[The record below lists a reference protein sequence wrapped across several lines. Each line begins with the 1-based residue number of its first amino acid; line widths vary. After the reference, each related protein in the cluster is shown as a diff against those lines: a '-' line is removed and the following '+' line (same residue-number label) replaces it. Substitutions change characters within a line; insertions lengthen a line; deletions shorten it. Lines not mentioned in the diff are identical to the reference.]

1 MFPDSSTFVNENKKR
16 ETMAPKTAP
25 KRELSAAELAM
36 LVCSPI
42 PHHQGYLELTGSAQD
57 DIGAGRIDE
66 LPLEDTGRVPRSAAA
81 MNSIESGR
89 TGTNNRWNQAIA
101 GGAFDDDDAAVV
113 AGQRELANGQ
123 LARMRRAADLSYM
136 AVNRGFDYNDR
147 RLRQNP
153 SGQVAPRAQ
162 FFRGQRGPA
171 RAGLAHTGDGPVEL
185 RGAMRTSQHAP
196 QPAPASNTSTQRPAR
211 SSTNDML
218 PSVVSGAHGS
228 DQALPSRT
236 RPSNG
241 ARPLAQPAAVPTASS
256 APQEEARVQSTTVS
270 LELPDGYSVLFQAR
284 VSFASPVFL
293 NRTAEYSGTIYLVA
307 GPTTTEDQIILHI
320 DEDRVEDVK
329 RRTKEYIDY
338 LSDADRLIL
347 QFKDD
352 AGRITWF
359 VVVFRQRDVMVTFV
373 AALRKFVSR
382 LKEPSPSPAASDMGH
397 PTVGTSAVPVEPP
410 RDTSAP
416 IIESL
421 ILPNE
426 TAHDLT
432 TAGRSPAETTSRNA
446 VARHLDTLR
455 TISVAI
461 LEDIVSWA
469 MHIVA
474 FIRDSGP
481 VELANADA
489 LPGIIRGAAAA
500 VLMEKHAGF
509 SDFDSKQRVAF
520 VDDVCAPQVFE
531 RFKRRMLEDAAKKGP
546 TEAVS
551 TVAPRTE
558 KSPDVQET
566 TPPERPRLKYTIQK
580 LLQLESTAVD
590 PPEFLTE
597 LRYLPEMNPE
607 NRALIEQIIRQA
619 NGLPGASLPLQT
631 PQVSKRATPGTLHM
645 NSARAGS
652 KLDGHVSPTRAQ
664 NVGSRNSD
672 AGSVHAAP
680 ALPTHPPRVTV
691 TAPVETPHPEEPL
704 IPIHGEMNGL
714 NSSRHNQ
721 NGVDLLGQSAG
732 QFTGALS
739 KNKSHLEDLMLI
751 DRVEDFDVIR
761 ANDPE
766 VAEIADR
773 FARVHFDDGL
783 PT

>member
-1 MFPDSSTFVNENKKR
+1 
-16 ETMAPKTAP
+16 MAPKTAQ

-36 LVCSPI
+36 L
-42 PHHQGYLELTGSAQD
+42 D

-66 LPLEDTGRVPRSAAA
+66 LPLEDTGRVPRNDAA

-89 TGTNNRWNQAIA
+89 TGTDNRWNQAIA

-123 LARMRRAADLSYM
+123 LAQRNSFEESEARHELAWLTRETALSSS
-136 AVNRGFDYNDR
+136 AEQCATLGLHLSL
-147 RLRQNP
+147 RLCQI
-153 SGQVAPRAQ
+153 
-162 FFRGQRGPA
+162 
-171 RAGLAHTGDGPVEL
+171 
-185 RGAMRTSQHAP
+185 
-196 QPAPASNTSTQRPAR
+196 PAR
-211 SSTNDML
+211 S
-218 PSVVSGAHGS
+218 
-228 DQALPSRT
+228 ALP
-236 RPSNG
+236 
-241 ARPLAQPAAVPTASS
+241 
-256 APQEEARVQSTTVS
+256 
-270 LELPDGYSVLFQAR
+270 
-284 VSFASPVFL
+284 VSFASPAFL
-293 NRTAEYSGTIYLVA
+293 DRIAEYPGTIYLVA
-307 GPTTTEDQIILHI
+307 GPATNEDQIILHI
-320 DEDRVEDVK
+320 DEDRVGDVK
-329 RRTKEYIDY
+329 RRTNEYVDY

-347 QFKDD
+347 QFKDN
-352 AGRITWF
+352 AGCITWF
-359 VVVFRQRDVMVTFV
+359 VVIFRQRDVMVAFV
-373 AALRKFVSR
+373 AALRNFVDR
-382 LKEPSPSPAASDMGH
+382 LKEPSPSPAATDMGSVLVDTSDV
-397 PTVGTSAVPVEPP
+397 PVDPPRNTSA
-410 RDTSAP
+410 S
-416 IIESL
+416 IIESSVL
-421 ILPNE
+421 SNE
-426 TAHDLT
+426 TAYDLT
-432 TAGRSPAETTSRNA
+432 ASGKSLAETTSRNT
-446 VARHLDTLR
+446 VARHLDTIR

-474 FIRDSGP
+474 FVRDSGP
-481 VELANADA
+481 AELANADA

-509 SDFDSKQRVAF
+509 ADLDSKQRVAY
-520 VDDVCAPQVFE
+520 VDEVAAPQVFD

-546 TEAVS
+546 TKIEPTILPS
-551 TVAPRTE
+551 IQ

-566 TPPERPRLKYTIQK
+566 TPPKRLRPKYTIQK

-619 NGLPGASLPLQT
+619 HGLPGASLPLQT
-631 PQVSKRATPGTLHM
+631 PQVSERATPRTFHM
-645 NSARAGS
+645 DSPRAGS
-652 KLDGHVSPTRAQ
+652 KLDGHVSPARAQ
-664 NVGSRNSD
+664 NVDTRNSD
-672 AGSVHAAP
+672 AVSVHAAP

-691 TAPVETPHPEEPL
+691 TAPVETPHPDEPL
-704 IPIHGEMNGL
+704 VSIHGEMNGL
-714 NSSRHNQ
+714 NSSRHNK

-751 DRVEDFDVIR
+751 DRVEDFEVIR